1 MVKNKNTEC
10 KIKGN
15 GSFVRGW
22 TTPQRN
28 GGRGSFNRSCIN
40 QRNHGNGS
48 ARRSFNIRNEVKIM
62 IGNQVKDEL
71 VIITMP
77 GQVLFKGIKST
88 IKIKKSLGEKIYSRI
103 KQDDNYAIVLLLK
116 EGGNFETYQ
125 EKDLYTIGSLVKIE
139 KIVDS
144 KITYDINVEVLDRV
158 EVKNISQEQDYYI
171 GKYEMAPDIEDLDKN
186 TQNQMLEYVKAL
198 TTEISG
204 KFIGSESYI
213 QYIQSMK
220 DLELLISYLMQFINI
235 SSFEKQELL
244 EIRSRRKKSLKFL
257 DILINQKEN
266 IEFQME
272 MNAKLTGEVNKQY
285 REKMLREQLKAI
297 QEELNEG
304 KQSESK
310 KKDYLQLIN
319 ESKMP
324 EDVKEMA
331 REEVEKLQNQSPNS
345 METNVIRN
353 YLDLLTALPWGK
365 SSVKEVDI
373 KEAKNILEK
382 DHYGLDKVKERIIQ
396 HLTVMK
402 LKNNQ
407 QGSILLLVGPPGTGK
422 TSLGKS
428 IAKVLQR
435 EYVRISLG
443 GIRDEAEIRGH
454 RRTYVGALPGRI
466 IQGIKKAGTN
476 NPVFILDEVD
486 KLLASNMG
494 DPSSALLE
502 VLDPEQNNSF
512 SDHYLEMP
520 YDLSDV
526 FFIGTA
532 NSLREIPGPLKDRM
546 EIIQI
551 SSYTT
556 TEKFHI
562 AKDHLIDEVLEDH
575 GLTHEQ
581 LKIEDD
587 SLKAIIDKYT
597 QEAGVR
603 GIKKQLSAIARH
615 ATEKIVVDEVELP
628 YMVKE
633 EMLFD
638 ILGPEI
644 STYDKVKKSNPP
656 GVVTGLAWTPVG
668 GDILFI
674 ESAFMPGK
682 GELMLT
688 GQLGDVM
695 KESAKISQSLIRS
708 RLVLRL
714 KDIHFN
720 KHDLHIHIPQGSIP
734 KDGPSAGVTLFTSIA
749 SLFTGIPVDPKT
761 AMTGEISL
769 RGVVLPVGGIK
780 EKVIAAHR
788 SGIKKILLPLEN
800 KKDLYD
806 VPDEV
811 KKDIQFIFIE
821 TIEELIHETL
831 GIKLP
836 EANKFHLRMMDTV
849 DSDTESVKT

>member
-1 MVKNKNTEC
+1 M
-10 KIKGN
+10 
-15 GSFVRGW
+15 RD
-22 TTPQRN
+22 
-28 GGRGSFNRSCIN
+28 N
-40 QRNHGNGS
+40 Q
-48 ARRSFNIRNEVKIM
+48 I
-62 IGNQVKDEL
+62 KDEL

-77 GQVLFKGIKST
+77 GYVLFKGIKST

-103 KQDDNYAIVLLLK
+103 KQDNNYAIALLLK
-116 EGGNFETYQ
+116 DGCDLEAYR

-144 KITYDINVEVLDRV
+144 KVAYDINIEVLDRV
-158 EVKNISQEQDYYI
+158 DVKNIRKEQGYYI
-171 GKYEMAPDIEDLDKN
+171 GKYEMAPDIDDLDKN
-186 TQNQMLEYVKAL
+186 TQNQMLGYVKAL

-204 KFIGSESYI
+204 KFIGSENYI
-213 QYIQSMK
+213 QYIKSVK
-220 DLELLISYLMQFINI
+220 DLDQLISYLMQFINI

-257 DILINQKEN
+257 DILMQQKEN

-272 MNAKLTGEVNKQY
+272 VNAKLSGEVNKQY

-297 QEELNEG
+297 QEELNKG
-304 KQSESK
+304 KQSKSK
-310 KKDYLQLIN
+310 KKDYLQIIN

-324 EDVKEMA
+324 EDVKEIA
-331 REEVEKLQNQSPNS
+331 LEEYGKLQNQSPNS
-345 METNVIRN
+345 VETNVIRN
-353 YLDLLTALPWGK
+353 YLDLLTSLPWGK

-443 GIRDEAEIRGH
+443 GVRDEAEIRGH

-486 KLLASNMG
+486 KLLASNLG
-494 DPSSALLE
+494 DPASALLE

-512 SDHYLEMP
+512 SDHYLEVP

-532 NSLREIPGPLKDRM
+532 NSLREIPGPLRDRM

-551 SSYTT
+551 NSYTT

-562 AKDHLIDEVLEDH
+562 AKNHLIDEVLEYH
-575 GLTHEQ
+575 GLTHKQ

-587 SLKAIIDKYT
+587 ALKAIIDKYT
-597 QEAGVR
+597 REAGVR
-603 GIKKQLSAIARH
+603 GVKKQLSAIARH
-615 ATEKIVVDEVELP
+615 ATEKIVVDDVKIP
-628 YMVKE
+628 YIVKE

-638 ILGPEI
+638 ILGPEVA
-644 STYDKVKKSNPP
+644 TYDKVKKSNPP

-674 ESAFMPGK
+674 ESVFMPGK
-682 GELMLT
+682 GKLMLT

-714 KDIHFN
+714 RNIDFD

-811 KKDIQFIFIE
+811 KKDIRFIFIE

-836 EANKFHLRMMDTV
+836 NANKFHLRIIDTI
-849 DSDTESVKT
+849 DIDTESVKV

>member
-1 MVKNKNTEC
+1 MKD
-10 KIKGN
+10 
-15 GSFVRGW
+15 
-22 TTPQRN
+22 
-28 GGRGSFNRSCIN
+28 
-40 QRNHGNGS
+40 
-48 ARRSFNIRNEVKIM
+48 
-62 IGNQVKDEL
+62 NQVKDEL

-77 GQVLFKGIKST
+77 GQVLFKGIKSI
-88 IKIKKSLGEKIYSRI
+88 IKIKKSLGEKMYARI
-103 KQDDNYAIVLLLK
+103 KQDDNYAIALLLK
-116 EGGNFETYQ
+116 DGSDFETYR
-125 EKDLYTIGSLVKIE
+125 EKDLYTVGSLVKIE

-158 EVKNISQEQDYYI
+158 EVKNIGQEQGYYI
-171 GKYEMAPDIEDLDKN
+171 GKYEMVPDIEDLDQN

-198 TTEISG
+198 TAEISG
-204 KFIGSESYI
+204 KFIGSENYI

-220 DLELLISYLMQFINI
+220 DLEQLIGYLMQFINI
-235 SSFEKQELL
+235 PGYEKQELL

-257 DILINQKEN
+257 DILLQQKEN

-297 QEELNEG
+297 QEELNED

-324 EDVKEMA
+324 EDVKEIA
-331 REEVEKLQNQSPNS
+331 REEYEKLQNQSPNS

-353 YLDLLTALPWGK
+353 YLDLLTSLPWGK

-512 SDHYLEMP
+512 SDHYLEVP

-532 NSLREIPGPLKDRM
+532 NSLREIPGPLRDRM

-551 SSYTT
+551 NSYTT

-562 AKDHLIDEVLEDH
+562 AKDHLIEEVLEVH
-575 GLTHEQ
+575 GLTPEQ

-587 SLKAIIDKYT
+587 ALKAIIDKYT

-615 ATEKIVVDEVELP
+615 ATEKIVIDEVKLP
-628 YMVKE
+628 YIVKE

-714 KDIHFN
+714 KGIDFD

-836 EANKFHLRMMDTV
+836 NANKFHMDTM
-849 DSDTESVKT
+849 DSDTVSVKA

>member
-1 MVKNKNTEC
+1 MKD
-10 KIKGN
+10 
-15 GSFVRGW
+15 
-22 TTPQRN
+22 
-28 GGRGSFNRSCIN
+28 
-40 QRNHGNGS
+40 NH
-48 ARRSFNIRNEVKIM
+48 I
-62 IGNQVKDEL
+62 KDEL

-77 GQVLFKGIKST
+77 GYVLFKGIKST

-116 EGGNFETYQ
+116 EGCDFEAYR

-144 KITYDINVEVLDRV
+144 KVTYDINVEVLDRV
-158 EVKNISQEQDYYI
+158 DVKNIGQEQGYYV

-198 TTEISG
+198 ATEISG

-213 QYIQSMK
+213 QYIKSVK
-220 DLELLISYLMQFINI
+220 DLEQLISYLMQFINI

-244 EIRSRRKKSLKFL
+244 EIRSRKKKSLKFL
-257 DILINQKEN
+257 DILMQQKEN
-266 IEFQME
+266 IQFQME
-272 MNAKLTGEVNKQY
+272 MNAKLSGEVNKQY

-297 QEELNEG
+297 QEELNDG

-310 KKDYLQLIN
+310 KKDYLQIIN

-324 EDVKEMA
+324 EDVKDIA
-331 REEVEKLQNQSPNS
+331 LEEYGKLQNQSPNS

-353 YLDLLTALPWGK
+353 YLDLLTSLPWGK

-486 KLLASNMG
+486 KLLASNLG
-494 DPSSALLE
+494 DPASALLE

-512 SDHYLEMP
+512 SDHYLEVP

-532 NSLREIPGPLKDRM
+532 NSLREIPGPLRDRM

-551 SSYTT
+551 NSYTT

-562 AKDHLIDEVLEDH
+562 AKNHLIDEVLEYH
-575 GLTHEQ
+575 GLTHKQ

-587 SLKAIIDKYT
+587 ALKAIIDKYT
-597 QEAGVR
+597 REAGVR
-603 GIKKQLSAIARH
+603 GVKKQLSAIARH
-615 ATEKIVVDEVELP
+615 ATEKIVVDEVKIP
-628 YMVKE
+628 YIVKE

-674 ESAFMPGK
+674 ESVFMPGK

-714 KDIHFN
+714 KDIDFD

-769 RGVVLPVGGIK
+769 RGAVLPVGGIK

-800 KKDLYD
+800 KKDLCD
-806 VPDEV
+806 IPDEV

-821 TIEELIHETL
+821 TIEELILETL

-836 EANKFHLRMMDTV
+836 NPNKFHLRIMDTM
-849 DSDTESVKT
+849 DIDTESVKV

>member
-1 MVKNKNTEC
+1 MKD
-10 KIKGN
+10 
-15 GSFVRGW
+15 
-22 TTPQRN
+22 
-28 GGRGSFNRSCIN
+28 
-40 QRNHGNGS
+40 
-48 ARRSFNIRNEVKIM
+48 
-62 IGNQVKDEL
+62 NQVKDEL
-71 VIITMP
+71 VVIAMP
-77 GQVLFKGIKST
+77 GHVLFKGIKST

-103 KQDDNYAIVLLLK
+103 KQDDNYAIALLLK
-116 EGGNFETYQ
+116 EGCDFEAYQ

-144 KITYDINVEVLDRV
+144 KITYDINVEALDRV
-158 EVKNISQEQDYYI
+158 EAKNIRQEQDYFVA
-171 GKYEMAPDIEDLDKN
+171 KYEMTPDIEDLDKN
-186 TQNQMLEYVKAL
+186 TQKQMFEYVKKL

-213 QYIQSMK
+213 QFIQSMK
-220 DLELLISYLMQFINI
+220 DLEQLIGYLMQFINI
-235 SSFEKQELL
+235 PACEKQDLL

-257 DILINQKEN
+257 DILIEQKEN
-266 IEFQME
+266 VEFQME

-324 EDVKEMA
+324 EDVKEIA
-331 REEVEKLQNQSPNS
+331 REEYEKLQNQSQNS

-353 YLDLLTALPWGK
+353 YLDLLTSLPWGE

-494 DPSSALLE
+494 DPASALLE

-512 SDHYLEMP
+512 SDHYLEVP
-520 YDLSDV
+520 YDLSNV

-532 NSLREIPGPLKDRM
+532 NSLREIPEPLKDRM

-551 SSYTT
+551 NSYTT

-562 AKDHLIDEVLEDH
+562 AKDHLIDEVLEGH
-575 GLTHEQ
+575 GLIHEQ
-581 LKIEDD
+581 LKIEDNA
-587 SLKAIIDKYT
+587 LKAIIDKYT
-597 QEAGVR
+597 REAGVR

-615 ATEKIVVDEVELP
+615 ATEKIVVDEVKLP
-628 YMVKE
+628 YIVKE

-644 STYDKVKKSNPP
+644 STYDKVKKLNPP

-682 GELMLT
+682 GELTLT

-708 RLVLRL
+708 RLVLKL
-714 KDIHFN
+714 KDIGFD

-769 RGVVLPVGGIK
+769 RGAVLPVGGIK

-811 KKDIQFIFIE
+811 KKDIRFIFIE
-821 TIEELIHETL
+821 TIEELIHQTL

-836 EANKFHLRMMDTV
+836 EANKLHLRMMDTIDI
-849 DSDTESVKT
+849 DSESERIHEKSRKGTFSLT

>member
-1 MVKNKNTEC
+1 MKD
-10 KIKGN
+10 
-15 GSFVRGW
+15 
-22 TTPQRN
+22 
-28 GGRGSFNRSCIN
+28 
-40 QRNHGNGS
+40 
-48 ARRSFNIRNEVKIM
+48 
-62 IGNQVKDEL
+62 NQVKDEL
-71 VIITMP
+71 VVIAMP
-77 GQVLFKGIKST
+77 GHVLFKGIKST

-103 KQDDNYAIVLLLK
+103 KQDDNYAIALLLK
-116 EGGNFETYQ
+116 EGCDFEAYQ

-144 KITYDINVEVLDRV
+144 KITYDINVEALDRV
-158 EVKNISQEQDYYI
+158 EAKNIRQEQDYFVA
-171 GKYEMAPDIEDLDKN
+171 KYEMTPDIEDLDKN
-186 TQNQMLEYVKAL
+186 TQKQMFEYVKKL

-213 QYIQSMK
+213 QFIQSMK
-220 DLELLISYLMQFINI
+220 DLEQLIGYLMQFINI
-235 SSFEKQELL
+235 PACEKQDLL

-257 DILINQKEN
+257 DILIEQKEN
-266 IEFQME
+266 VEFQME

-324 EDVKEMA
+324 EDVKEIS
-331 REEVEKLQNQSPNS
+331 REEYEKLQNQSQNS

-353 YLDLLTALPWGK
+353 YLDLLTSLPWGE

-494 DPSSALLE
+494 DPASALLE

-512 SDHYLEMP
+512 SDHYLEVP
-520 YDLSDV
+520 YDLSNV

-532 NSLREIPGPLKDRM
+532 NSLREIPEPLKDRM

-551 SSYTT
+551 NSYTT

-562 AKDHLIDEVLEDH
+562 AKDHLIDEVLEGH
-575 GLTHEQ
+575 GLIHEQ
-581 LKIEDD
+581 LKIEDNA
-587 SLKAIIDKYT
+587 LKAIIDKYT
-597 QEAGVR
+597 REAGVR

-615 ATEKIVVDEVELP
+615 ATEKIVVDEVKLP
-628 YMVKE
+628 YIVKE

-644 STYDKVKKSNPP
+644 STYDKVKKLNPP

-682 GELMLT
+682 GELTLT

-708 RLVLRL
+708 RLVLKL
-714 KDIHFN
+714 KDIGFD

-769 RGVVLPVGGIK
+769 RGAVLPVGGIK

-811 KKDIQFIFIE
+811 KKDIRFIFIE
-821 TIEELIHETL
+821 TIEELIHQTL

-836 EANKFHLRMMDTV
+836 EANKLHLRMMDTIDI
-849 DSDTESVKT
+849 DSESERIHEKSRKGTFSLT

>member
-1 MVKNKNTEC
+1 MKD
-10 KIKGN
+10 
-15 GSFVRGW
+15 
-22 TTPQRN
+22 
-28 GGRGSFNRSCIN
+28 
-40 QRNHGNGS
+40 NH
-48 ARRSFNIRNEVKIM
+48 
-62 IGNQVKDEL
+62 VKDEL

-103 KQDDNYAIVLLLK
+103 RQDDNYAIVLLLK
-116 EGGNFETYQ
+116 EGCNFETYQ

-144 KITYDINVEVLDRV
+144 KITYNINVEVLDRV

-171 GKYEMAPDIEDLDKN
+171 GKYEMASDIEDLDKN

-257 DILINQKEN
+257 DILIKQKEN

-319 ESKMP
+319 KSKMP

-331 REEVEKLQNQSPNS
+331 REEYEKLQNQSPNS

-494 DPSSALLE
+494 DPASALLE

-512 SDHYLEMP
+512 SDHYLEVP

-532 NSLREIPGPLKDRM
+532 NSLREIPGPLRDRM

-551 SSYTT
+551 NSYTT

-562 AKDHLIDEVLEDH
+562 AKDHLIDEVLEGH

-581 LKIEDD
+581 LKIEDNA
-587 SLKAIIDKYT
+587 LKAIIDKYT
-597 QEAGVR
+597 REAGVR
-603 GIKKQLSAIARH
+603 GIKKQLSAIARY

-714 KDIHFN
+714 KGIHFN

-769 RGVVLPVGGIK
+769 RGAVLPVGGIK

-800 KKDLYD
+800 KKDLFD

-836 EANKFHLRMMDTV
+836 EANKFHLRMIDTV
-849 DSDTESVKT
+849 GRIQKV

>member
-1 MVKNKNTEC
+1 MNTNN
-10 KIKGN
+10 IKDKL
-15 GSFVRGW
+15 
-22 TTPQRN
+22 
-28 GGRGSFNRSCIN
+28 
-40 QRNHGNGS
+40 
-48 ARRSFNIRNEVKIM
+48 A
-62 IGNQVKDEL
+62 
-71 VIITMP
+71 IIAMP
-77 GQVLFKGIKST
+77 GHVLFKGIKST
-88 IKIKKSLGEKIYSRI
+88 IRISRSLSDTIYPRI
-103 KQDDNYAIVLLLK
+103 KQDDDYAIVLLLK
-116 EGGNFETYQ
+116 DGCNLENYQ
-125 EKDLYTIGSLVKIE
+125 ESDLYNIGSLVKIE

-144 KITYDINVEVLDRV
+144 KTTSDMNLEALERV
-158 EVKNISQEQDYYI
+158 EVKNISKEQDYYV
-171 GKYEMAPDIEDLDKN
+171 GKYDISPDIEDLDKN
-186 TQNQMLEYVKAL
+186 SQNQMLEYIKNLSA
-198 TTEISG
+198 EISKG
-204 KFIGSESYI
+204 FVGSESYI
-213 QYIQSMK
+213 KYINSIN
-220 DLELLISYLMQFINI
+220 DLEKMISYLMQFINI
-235 SSFEKQELL
+235 SPSEKQELF
-244 EIRSRRKKSLKFL
+244 EIRSRRKKCLMFL
-257 DILINQKEN
+257 DFLIKQKEN
-266 IEFQME
+266 IKFQME
-272 MNAKLTGEVNKQY
+272 INAKLTGEVNKQY

-304 KQSESK
+304 KQSGTK
-310 KKDYLQLIN
+310 KKDYLTLIN

-324 EDVKEMA
+324 EDVKEIA
-331 REEVEKLQNQSPNS
+331 LEENEKLENQGPNNV
-345 METNVIRN
+345 EANVIRN
-353 YLDLLTALPWGK
+353 YLDLLIALPWGK
-365 SSVKEVDI
+365 SCIKEVDI

-443 GIRDEAEIRGH
+443 GVRDEAEIRGH

-466 IQGIKKAGTN
+466 IQGIKKARTN

-494 DPSSALLE
+494 DPASALLE

-512 SDHYLEMP
+512 SDHYLEVP

-532 NSLREIPGPLKDRM
+532 NSLRDIPEPLRDRM

-551 SSYTT
+551 HSYTT

-562 AKDHLIDEVLEDH
+562 AKRHLMDEVLENH
-575 GLTHEQ
+575 GLTPEQ

-587 SLKAIIDKYT
+587 TIKAIIDKYT
-597 QEAGVR
+597 REAGVR
-603 GIKKQLSAIARH
+603 GLKKQLSAIARH
-615 ATEKIVVDEVELP
+615 ATEKIIVDEAKIP
-628 YMVKE
+628 YIVKE

-644 STYDKVKKSNPP
+644 SRYDKVKKSNPP

-682 GELMLT
+682 GELTLT

-708 RLVLRL
+708 RLFLSL
-714 KDIHFN
+714 EDNHFD

-749 SLFTGIPVDPKT
+749 SLFTGIPVDAKI

-769 RGVVLPVGGIK
+769 RGTILPVGGIK

-800 KKDLYD
+800 KKDLCD
-806 VPDEV
+806 VPEEI

-821 TIEELIHETL
+821 TIEELMQETL

-836 EANKFHLRMMDTV
+836 RVNEFHFYIPDKNV
-849 DSDTESVKT
+849 IKKDKEFVKV

>member
-1 MVKNKNTEC
+1 MND
-10 KIKGN
+10 
-15 GSFVRGW
+15 
-22 TTPQRN
+22 
-28 GGRGSFNRSCIN
+28 
-40 QRNHGNGS
+40 NH
-48 ARRSFNIRNEVKIM
+48 
-62 IGNQVKDEL
+62 VKDEL
-71 VIITMP
+71 AIIAMP
-77 GQVLFKGIKST
+77 GHVLFKGTKNIL
-88 IKIKKSLGEKIYSRI
+88 KINKWLGEKIYPRI
-103 KQDDNYAIVLLLK
+103 KQDNNYVMVLLLK
-116 EGGNFETYQ
+116 EGCTFENYR

-139 KIVDS
+139 KIDDS
-144 KITYDINVEVLDRV
+144 KITCDINVEVLDRV
-158 EVKNISQEQDYYI
+158 EVKNISKEQDYYV
-171 GKYEMAPDIEDLDKN
+171 GKYEIMPDIEDLDKN
-186 TQNQMLEYVKAL
+186 SQNQMLEYIKKL
-198 TTEISG
+198 TAEISG

-213 QYIQSMK
+213 EYINSIN
-220 DLELLISYLMQFINI
+220 DLEKMISYLMQFINI
-235 SSFEKQELL
+235 SGFEKQELF
-244 EIRSRRKKSLKFL
+244 EIRSRRKKSLSFL
-257 DILINQKEN
+257 DILIKQKEN

-285 REKMLREQLKAI
+285 RERMLREQLKAI

-304 KQSESK
+304 KHSGNK

-324 EDVKEMA
+324 EDVKEIA
-331 REEVEKLQNQSPNS
+331 REENEKLENQSPNS

-353 YLDLLTALPWGK
+353 YLDLLTSLPWGK
-365 SSVKEVDI
+365 NSVKEVDI
-373 KEAKNILEK
+373 KEARDILEK
-382 DHYGLDKVKERIIQ
+382 DHYGLEKVKERIIQ

-428 IAKVLQR
+428 IAKALQR

-443 GIRDEAEIRGH
+443 GVRDEAEIRGH

-494 DPSSALLE
+494 DPASALLE

-512 SDHYLEMP
+512 SDHYLEVP
-520 YDLSDV
+520 YDLADV

-532 NSLREIPGPLKDRM
+532 NSLREIPGPLRDRM

-551 SSYTT
+551 NSYTT

-562 AKDHLIDEVLEDH
+562 AKEHLIDEVLENH

-581 LKIEDD
+581 LKIEDNAI
-587 SLKAIIDKYT
+587 KAIIDKHT
-597 QEAGVR
+597 REAGVR
-603 GIKKQLSAIARH
+603 GVKKQLSAIARH
-615 ATEKIVVDEVELP
+615 ATEKIVVDEVALP
-628 YMVKE
+628 YVVKE

-638 ILGPEI
+638 ILGSEI

-688 GQLGDVM
+688 GQLGEVM

-708 RLVLRL
+708 RLVLEL
-714 KDIHFN
+714 KDIHFD

-788 SGIKKILLPLEN
+788 SGIKKILLPSEN
-800 KKDLYD
+800 KKDICD
-806 VPDEV
+806 VPDEI

-821 TIEELIHETL
+821 TIEELIQETL

-836 EANKFHLRMMDTV
+836 NTSKFNFRITDVVDIDTKI
-849 DSDTESVKT
+849 VKV

>member
-1 MVKNKNTEC
+1 MNTNN
-10 KIKGN
+10 IKDKL
-15 GSFVRGW
+15 
-22 TTPQRN
+22 
-28 GGRGSFNRSCIN
+28 
-40 QRNHGNGS
+40 
-48 ARRSFNIRNEVKIM
+48 A
-62 IGNQVKDEL
+62 
-71 VIITMP
+71 IIAIP
-77 GQVLFKGIKST
+77 GHVLFKGIKST
-88 IKIKKSLGEKIYSRI
+88 IRISRSLSDTIYPRI
-103 KQDDNYAIVLLLK
+103 KQDDDYAIVLLLK
-116 EGGNFETYQ
+116 DGCHLENYQ
-125 EKDLYTIGSLVKIE
+125 EDDLYTIGSLVKIE
-139 KIVDS
+139 KVIDS
-144 KITYDINVEVLDRV
+144 KITCDMNLEILDRV
-158 EVKNISQEQDYYI
+158 EVKNISKEQDYYI
-171 GKYEMAPDIEDLDKN
+171 GEYDINPDTEDLDKN
-186 TQNQMLEYVKAL
+186 SQNQMLEYIKTLSA
-198 TTEISG
+198 EISKG
-204 KFIGSESYI
+204 FIGSESYVE
-213 QYIQSMK
+213 YINK
-220 DLELLISYLMQFINI
+220 INDLEKIISYLMQFINI
-235 SSFEKQELL
+235 SASEKQELF
-244 EIRSRRKKSLKFL
+244 EIKSRRKRCLLFL
-257 DILINQKEN
+257 DILIKQKEN
-266 IEFQME
+266 IKFQME
-272 MNAKLTGEVNKQY
+272 INAKMTGEVNKQY
-285 REKMLREQLKAI
+285 REKMLREQLRAI

-304 KQSESK
+304 KQSENK
-310 KKDYLQLIN
+310 KKDYLTLIN
-319 ESKMP
+319 ESNMP
-324 EDVKEMA
+324 EDVKEIA
-331 REEVEKLQNQSPNS
+331 LEENEKLENQGPNN
-345 METNVIRN
+345 MEANVIRN
-353 YLDLLTALPWGK
+353 YLDLLIALPWGK
-365 SSVKEVDI
+365 SSIKEVDI

-382 DHYGLDKVKERIIQ
+382 DHYGLEKVKERIIQ

-443 GIRDEAEIRGH
+443 GVRDEAEIRGH

-466 IQGIKKAGTN
+466 IQGIKKARTN

-494 DPSSALLE
+494 DPASALLE

-512 SDHYLEMP
+512 SDHYLEVP
-520 YDLSDV
+520 YDLSEV

-532 NSLREIPGPLKDRM
+532 NSLKDIPEPLRDRM

-551 SSYTT
+551 HSYTI

-562 AKDHLIDEVLEDH
+562 AKRHLIDEVLENH
-575 GLTHEQ
+575 GLAPEQ
-581 LKIEDD
+581 LEIED
-587 SLKAIIDKYT
+587 SAIKAIIDKYT
-597 QEAGVR
+597 REAGVR
-603 GIKKQLSAIARH
+603 GVKKQLSAIARH
-615 ATEKIVVDEVELP
+615 ATEKIIVDKVKIP
-628 YMVKE
+628 YIVKE

-638 ILGPEI
+638 ILGPEM
-644 STYDKVKKSNPP
+644 SSYDKVKQSNPP

-708 RLVLRL
+708 RLCLTL
-714 KDIHFN
+714 ENNHFD

-749 SLFTGIPVDPKT
+749 SLITGIPVDAKI

-769 RGVVLPVGGIK
+769 RGTILPVGGIK

-800 KKDLYD
+800 KKNICD
-806 VPDEV
+806 VPEEI
-811 KKDIQFIFIE
+811 KKDMQFIFIE
-821 TIEELIHETL
+821 TIEELMQETL

-836 EANKFHLRMMDTV
+836 RVSEFHFYIPDKNM
-849 DSDTESVKT
+849 VKADKEFVKV

>member
-1 MVKNKNTEC
+1 MKDNK
-10 KIKGN
+10 
-15 GSFVRGW
+15 
-22 TTPQRN
+22 
-28 GGRGSFNRSCIN
+28 
-40 QRNHGNGS
+40 
-48 ARRSFNIRNEVKIM
+48 
-62 IGNQVKDEL
+62 VKDEL
-71 VIITMP
+71 VVIAMP
-77 GQVLFKGIKST
+77 GHVLFKGIKST

-103 KQDDNYAIVLLLK
+103 KQDDNYAIALLLK
-116 EGGNFETYQ
+116 EGCDFDAYQ

-144 KITYDINVEVLDRV
+144 KITYDINVEALDRV
-158 EVKNISQEQDYYI
+158 EAKNIRQEQDYFVA
-171 GKYEMAPDIEDLDKN
+171 KYEMTPDIEDLDKN
-186 TQNQMLEYVKAL
+186 TQKQMFEYVKKL

-213 QYIQSMK
+213 QFIQSMK
-220 DLELLISYLMQFINI
+220 DLEQLIGYLMQFINI
-235 SSFEKQELL
+235 PASEKQELL

-257 DILINQKEN
+257 DMLIEQKEN
-266 IEFQME
+266 VEFQME

-324 EDVKEMA
+324 EDVKEIS
-331 REEVEKLQNQSPNS
+331 REEYEKLQNQSQNS

-353 YLDLLTALPWGK
+353 YLDLLTSLPWGE

-382 DHYGLDKVKERIIQ
+382 DHFGLDKVKERIIQ

-494 DPSSALLE
+494 DPASALLE

-512 SDHYLEMP
+512 SDHYLEVP
-520 YDLSDV
+520 YDLSNV

-532 NSLREIPGPLKDRM
+532 NSLREIPEPLKDRM

-551 SSYTT
+551 NSYTT

-562 AKDHLIDEVLEDH
+562 AKDHLIDEVLEGH
-575 GLTHEQ
+575 GLIHEQ
-581 LKIEDD
+581 LKIEDNA
-587 SLKAIIDKYT
+587 LKAIIDKYT
-597 QEAGVR
+597 REAGVR

-615 ATEKIVVDEVELP
+615 ATEKIVVDEVKLP
-628 YMVKE
+628 YIVKE

-644 STYDKVKKSNPP
+644 STYDKVKKLNPP

-682 GELMLT
+682 GELTLT

-708 RLVLRL
+708 RLVLKL
-714 KDIHFN
+714 KDIGFD

-769 RGVVLPVGGIK
+769 RGAVLPVGGIK

-821 TIEELIHETL
+821 TIEELIHQTL

-836 EANKFHLRMMDTV
+836 EANKLHLRMMDTIDI
-849 DSDTESVKT
+849 DSESERIHEKSRKGTFSLT

>member
-1 MVKNKNTEC
+1 MNTNN
-10 KIKGN
+10 IKDKL
-15 GSFVRGW
+15 
-22 TTPQRN
+22 
-28 GGRGSFNRSCIN
+28 
-40 QRNHGNGS
+40 
-48 ARRSFNIRNEVKIM
+48 A
-62 IGNQVKDEL
+62 
-71 VIITMP
+71 IIAIP
-77 GQVLFKGIKST
+77 GHVLFKGIKST
-88 IKIKKSLGEKIYSRI
+88 IRISRSLSDTIYPRI
-103 KQDDNYAIVLLLK
+103 KQDDDYAIVLLLK
-116 EGGNFETYQ
+116 DGCHLENYQ
-125 EKDLYTIGSLVKIE
+125 EDDLYTIGSLVKIE
-139 KIVDS
+139 KVIDS
-144 KITYDINVEVLDRV
+144 KITCDMNLEILDRV
-158 EVKNISQEQDYYI
+158 EVKNISKEQDYYI
-171 GKYEMAPDIEDLDKN
+171 GEYDINPDTEDLDKN
-186 TQNQMLEYVKAL
+186 SQNQMLEYIKTLSA
-198 TTEISG
+198 EISKG
-204 KFIGSESYI
+204 FIGSESYVE
-213 QYIQSMK
+213 YINK
-220 DLELLISYLMQFINI
+220 INDLEKIISYLMQFINI
-235 SSFEKQELL
+235 SASEKQELF
-244 EIRSRRKKSLKFL
+244 EIKSRRKRCLLFL
-257 DILINQKEN
+257 DILIKQKEN
-266 IEFQME
+266 IKFQME
-272 MNAKLTGEVNKQY
+272 INAKMTGEVNKQY
-285 REKMLREQLKAI
+285 REKMLREQLRAI

-304 KQSESK
+304 KQSENK
-310 KKDYLQLIN
+310 KKDYLTLIN
-319 ESKMP
+319 ESNMP
-324 EDVKEMA
+324 EDVKEIA
-331 REEVEKLQNQSPNS
+331 LEENEKLENQGPNN
-345 METNVIRN
+345 MEANVIRN
-353 YLDLLTALPWGK
+353 YLDLLIALPWGK
-365 SSVKEVDI
+365 SSIKEVDI

-382 DHYGLDKVKERIIQ
+382 DHYGLEKVKERIIQ

-443 GIRDEAEIRGH
+443 GVRDEAEIRGH

-466 IQGIKKAGTN
+466 IQGIKKARTN

-494 DPSSALLE
+494 DPASALLE

-512 SDHYLEMP
+512 SDHYLEVP
-520 YDLSDV
+520 YDLSEV

-532 NSLREIPGPLKDRM
+532 NSLKDIPEPLRDRM

-551 SSYTT
+551 HSYTI

-562 AKDHLIDEVLEDH
+562 AKRHLIDEVLENH
-575 GLTHEQ
+575 GLAPEQ
-581 LKIEDD
+581 LEIED
-587 SLKAIIDKYT
+587 SAIKAIIDKYT
-597 QEAGVR
+597 REAGVR
-603 GIKKQLSAIARH
+603 GVKKQLSAIARH
-615 ATEKIVVDEVELP
+615 ATEKIIVDKVKIP
-628 YMVKE
+628 YIVKE

-638 ILGPEI
+638 ILGPEM
-644 STYDKVKKSNPP
+644 SSYDKVKKSNPP

-708 RLVLRL
+708 RLCLTL
-714 KDIHFN
+714 ENNHFD

-749 SLFTGIPVDPKT
+749 SLITGIPVDAKI

-769 RGVVLPVGGIK
+769 RGTILPVGGIK

-800 KKDLYD
+800 KKNICD
-806 VPDEV
+806 VPEEI
-811 KKDIQFIFIE
+811 KKDMQFIFIE
-821 TIEELIHETL
+821 TIEELMQETL

-836 EANKFHLRMMDTV
+836 RVSEFHFYIPDKNM
-849 DSDTESVKT
+849 VKADKEFVKV

>member
-1 MVKNKNTEC
+1 MKD
-10 KIKGN
+10 
-15 GSFVRGW
+15 
-22 TTPQRN
+22 
-28 GGRGSFNRSCIN
+28 
-40 QRNHGNGS
+40 
-48 ARRSFNIRNEVKIM
+48 
-62 IGNQVKDEL
+62 NQVKDEL
-71 VIITMP
+71 VIVAMP
-77 GQVLFKGIKST
+77 GHVLFKGIKST

-103 KQDDNYAIVLLLK
+103 KQDDNYAIALLLK
-116 EGGNFETYQ
+116 EGCNFEAYQ

-158 EVKNISQEQDYYI
+158 EVMNILQEQGYYV

-213 QYIQSMK
+213 QYIQNMK

-257 DILINQKEN
+257 DILIQQKEN

-324 EDVKEMA
+324 EDVKGMA
-331 REEVEKLQNQSPNS
+331 REEYEKLQNQSPNS

-373 KEAKNILEK
+373 KEAKSILEK

-443 GIRDEAEIRGH
+443 GVRDEA
-454 RRTYVGALPGRI
+454 
-466 IQGIKKAGTN
+466 
-476 NPVFILDEVD
+476 
-486 KLLASNMG
+486 
-494 DPSSALLE
+494 
-502 VLDPEQNNSF
+502 
-512 SDHYLEMP
+512 
-520 YDLSDV
+520 
-526 FFIGTA
+526 
-532 NSLREIPGPLKDRM
+532 
-546 EIIQI
+546 
-551 SSYTT
+551 
-556 TEKFHI
+556 
-562 AKDHLIDEVLEDH
+562 
-575 GLTHEQ
+575 
-581 LKIEDD
+581 
-587 SLKAIIDKYT
+587 
-597 QEAGVR
+597 
-603 GIKKQLSAIARH
+603 
-615 ATEKIVVDEVELP
+615 
-628 YMVKE
+628 
-633 EMLFD
+633 
-638 ILGPEI
+638 
-644 STYDKVKKSNPP
+644 
-656 GVVTGLAWTPVG
+656 
-668 GDILFI
+668 
-674 ESAFMPGK
+674 
-682 GELMLT
+682 
-688 GQLGDVM
+688 
-695 KESAKISQSLIRS
+695 
-708 RLVLRL
+708 
-714 KDIHFN
+714 
-720 KHDLHIHIPQGSIP
+720 
-734 KDGPSAGVTLFTSIA
+734 
-749 SLFTGIPVDPKT
+749 
-761 AMTGEISL
+761 
-769 RGVVLPVGGIK
+769 
-780 EKVIAAHR
+780 
-788 SGIKKILLPLEN
+788 
-800 KKDLYD
+800 
-806 VPDEV
+806 
-811 KKDIQFIFIE
+811 
-821 TIEELIHETL
+821 
-831 GIKLP
+831 
-836 EANKFHLRMMDTV
+836 
-849 DSDTESVKT
+849 

>member
-1 MVKNKNTEC
+1 MKDNK
-10 KIKGN
+10 
-15 GSFVRGW
+15 
-22 TTPQRN
+22 
-28 GGRGSFNRSCIN
+28 
-40 QRNHGNGS
+40 
-48 ARRSFNIRNEVKIM
+48 
-62 IGNQVKDEL
+62 VKDEL
-71 VIITMP
+71 VVIAMP
-77 GQVLFKGIKST
+77 GHVLFKGIKST

-103 KQDDNYAIVLLLK
+103 KQDDNYAIALLLK
-116 EGGNFETYQ
+116 EGCDFEAYQ

-144 KITYDINVEVLDRV
+144 KITYDINVEALDRV
-158 EVKNISQEQDYYI
+158 EAKNIRQEQDYFVA
-171 GKYEMAPDIEDLDKN
+171 KYEMTPDIEDLDKN
-186 TQNQMLEYVKAL
+186 TQKQMFEYVKKL

-213 QYIQSMK
+213 QFIQSMK
-220 DLELLISYLMQFINI
+220 DLEQLIGYLMQFINI
-235 SSFEKQELL
+235 PASEKQELL

-257 DILINQKEN
+257 DMLIEQKEN
-266 IEFQME
+266 VEFQME

-324 EDVKEMA
+324 EDVKEIS
-331 REEVEKLQNQSPNS
+331 REEYEKLQNQSQNS

-353 YLDLLTALPWGK
+353 YLDLLTSLPWGE

-382 DHYGLDKVKERIIQ
+382 DHFGLDKVKERIIQ

-494 DPSSALLE
+494 DPASALLE

-512 SDHYLEMP
+512 SDHYLEVP
-520 YDLSDV
+520 YDLSNV

-532 NSLREIPGPLKDRM
+532 NSLREIPEPLKDRM

-551 SSYTT
+551 NSYTT

-562 AKDHLIDEVLEDH
+562 AKDHLIDEVLEGH
-575 GLTHEQ
+575 GLIHEQ
-581 LKIEDD
+581 LKIEDNA
-587 SLKAIIDKYT
+587 LKAIIDKYT
-597 QEAGVR
+597 REAGVR

-615 ATEKIVVDEVELP
+615 ATEKIVVDEVKLP
-628 YMVKE
+628 YIVKE

-644 STYDKVKKSNPP
+644 STYDKVKKLNPP

-682 GELMLT
+682 GELTLT

-708 RLVLRL
+708 RLVLKL
-714 KDIHFN
+714 KDIGFD

-769 RGVVLPVGGIK
+769 RGAVLPVGGIK

-821 TIEELIHETL
+821 TIEELIHQTL

-836 EANKFHLRMMDTV
+836 EANKLHLRMMDTIDI
-849 DSDTESVKT
+849 DSESERIHEKSRKGTFSLT

>member
-1 MVKNKNTEC
+1 MKD
-10 KIKGN
+10 
-15 GSFVRGW
+15 S
-22 TTPQRN
+22 
-28 GGRGSFNRSCIN
+28 
-40 QRNHGNGS
+40 HL
-48 ARRSFNIRNEVKIM
+48 
-62 IGNQVKDEL
+62 KDEL
-71 VIITMP
+71 MIIAMP
-77 GQVLFKGIKST
+77 GHVLFKGIKTT
-88 IKIKKSLGEKIYSRI
+88 IKINKSLGEKIYSRI
-103 KQDDNYAIVLLLK
+103 KQDDNYAIALLLK
-116 EGGNFETYQ
+116 EGCNLETYR

-158 EVKNISQEQDYYI
+158 DVKNIGQEQDYYI

-198 TTEISG
+198 TAEISG

-220 DLELLISYLMQFINI
+220 DLEQLISYLMQFINT

-257 DILINQKEN
+257 DILIKQKEN

-272 MNAKLTGEVNKQY
+272 MNAKLTSEVNKQY

-319 ESKMP
+319 DSKMP
-324 EDVKEMA
+324 EDVKEIA
-331 REEVEKLQNQSPNS
+331 REEYEKLQNQSPNS
-345 METNVIRN
+345 MEINVIRN
-353 YLDLLTALPWGK
+353 YLDLLTSLPWGK

-486 KLLASNMG
+486 KLLASNLG
-494 DPSSALLE
+494 DPASALLE

-512 SDHYLEMP
+512 SDHYLEVP

-532 NSLREIPGPLKDRM
+532 NSLREIPGPLRDRM

-551 SSYTT
+551 NSYTT

-562 AKDHLIDEVLEDH
+562 AKDHLIDEVLEYH
-575 GLTHEQ
+575 GLTHKQ

-587 SLKAIIDKYT
+587 ALKAIIDKYT
-597 QEAGVR
+597 REAGVR
-603 GIKKQLSAIARH
+603 GVKKQLSAIARH
-615 ATEKIVVDEVELP
+615 ATEKIVVDEVKIP
-628 YMVKE
+628 YIVKE

-674 ESAFMPGK
+674 ESVFMPGK

-714 KDIHFN
+714 KDIDFD

-769 RGVVLPVGGIK
+769 RGAVLPVGGIK

-800 KKDLYD
+800 KKDLCD
-806 VPDEV
+806 IPDEV

-821 TIEELIHETL
+821 TIEELILETL

-836 EANKFHLRMMDTV
+836 NPNKFHLRIMDTM
-849 DSDTESVKT
+849 DIDTESVKV

>member
-1 MVKNKNTEC
+1 M
-10 KIKGN
+10 KGN
-15 GSFVRGW
+15 
-22 TTPQRN
+22 
-28 GGRGSFNRSCIN
+28 
-40 QRNHGNGS
+40 HL
-48 ARRSFNIRNEVKIM
+48 
-62 IGNQVKDEL
+62 KDEL
-71 VIITMP
+71 VIIAMP
-77 GQVLFKGIKST
+77 GHVLFKGIKST
-88 IKIKKSLGEKIYSRI
+88 IRIKKSLGEKIYSRI
-103 KQDDNYAIVLLLK
+103 KQDDDYAIVLLLK
-116 EGGNFETYQ
+116 EGCDLETYR

-139 KIVDS
+139 NIVDS
-144 KITYDINVEVLDRV
+144 KTNYDINVEVLDRV
-158 EVKNISQEQDYYI
+158 DVKNIREEQGYYI
-171 GKYEMAPDIEDLDKN
+171 GKYEMAPDVEDLDKN

-204 KFIGSESYI
+204 KFIGFESYT
-213 QYIQSMK
+213 QYIQSMR

-235 SSFEKQELL
+235 SSFQKQELL
-244 EIRSRRKKSLKFL
+244 EIRSRRKKSLIFL
-257 DILINQKEN
+257 DILIQQKEN

-331 REEVEKLQNQSPNS
+331 REEYEKLQNQSPNS

-365 SSVKEVDI
+365 NSVKEVDI

-443 GIRDEAEIRGH
+443 GVRDEAEIRGH

-494 DPSSALLE
+494 DPASALLE

-512 SDHYLEMP
+512 SDHYLEVP

-532 NSLREIPGPLKDRM
+532 NSLREIPEPLKDRM

-551 SSYTT
+551 NSYTT

-562 AKDHLIDEVLEDH
+562 AKNHLIDEVLEGH

-581 LKIEDD
+581 LKIEDNA
-587 SLKAIIDKYT
+587 LKAIIDKYT
-597 QEAGVR
+597 REAGVR

-628 YMVKE
+628 YIVKE

-656 GVVTGLAWTPVG
+656 GVVTGLAWTPVS

-714 KDIHFN
+714 KDIDFD

-769 RGVVLPVGGIK
+769 RGAVLPVGGIK
-780 EKVIAAHR
+780 EKTIAAHR

-800 KKDLYD
+800 KKDLCD

-836 EANKFHLRMMDTV
+836 KANKFHFRIMDTM
-849 DSDTESVKT
+849 DIDTESVKV

>member
-1 MVKNKNTEC
+1 
-10 KIKGN
+10 
-15 GSFVRGW
+15 
-22 TTPQRN
+22 
-28 GGRGSFNRSCIN
+28 
-40 QRNHGNGS
+40 
-48 ARRSFNIRNEVKIM
+48 
-62 IGNQVKDEL
+62 
-71 VIITMP
+71 
-77 GQVLFKGIKST
+77 
-88 IKIKKSLGEKIYSRI
+88 
-103 KQDDNYAIVLLLK
+103 
-116 EGGNFETYQ
+116 
-125 EKDLYTIGSLVKIE
+125 
-139 KIVDS
+139 
-144 KITYDINVEVLDRV
+144 
-158 EVKNISQEQDYYI
+158 
-171 GKYEMAPDIEDLDKN
+171 
-186 TQNQMLEYVKAL
+186 MLEYIKEL
-198 TTEISG
+198 TNEING

-213 QYIQSMK
+213 QYIQSLK
-220 DLELLISYLMQFINI
+220 DLEKIISYLIQFIPI
-235 SSFEKQELL
+235 SSVEKQEFL
-244 EIRSRRKKSLKFL
+244 EIKSKKKKSMKFL
-257 DILINQKEN
+257 DILIQHKEN
-266 IEFQME
+266 IKFQME
-272 MNAKLTGEVNKQY
+272 INAKLTGEVNKQY

-304 KQSESK
+304 NEAKSK

-324 EDVKEMA
+324 EDVKEIA
-331 REEVEKLQNQSPNS
+331 LEEYNKLQNQGPNS
-345 METNVIRN
+345 VETNVIRN
-353 YLDLLTALPWGK
+353 YLDLLTGLPWGK
-365 SSVKEVDI
+365 SDAKEVDI
-373 KEAKNILEK
+373 KQAKNILEK

-402 LKNNQ
+402 IKNNQ

-443 GIRDEAEIRGH
+443 GVRDESEIRGH

-486 KLLASNMG
+486 KLLASNLG
-494 DPSSALLE
+494 DPASALLE

-512 SDHYLEMP
+512 SDHYLEVP

-532 NSLREIPGPLKDRM
+532 NSLAEIPEPLRDRM

-551 SSYTT
+551 NSYTA
-556 TEKFHI
+556 TEKFQI
-562 AKDHLIDEVLEDH
+562 AKRHLIDEVLENH

-587 SLKAIIDKYT
+587 VLKSIIDKHT
-597 QEAGVR
+597 REAGVR

-615 ATEKIVVDEVELP
+615 ATEKIIVDEVKIP
-628 YMVKE
+628 YIIKD
-633 EMLFD
+633 EMLFN
-638 ILGPEI
+638 ILGPEV
-644 STYDKVKKSNPP
+644 STYDKVKDVNPP
-656 GVVTGLAWTPVG
+656 GVVTGLAWTPFG

-674 ESAFMPGK
+674 ESVFMPGK

-708 RLVLRL
+708 RFFLRSN
-714 KDIHFN
+714 DNHFD
-720 KHDLHIHIPQGSIP
+720 KHDLHVHIPQGAIP

-749 SLFTGIPVDPKT
+749 SLFTGIPVDAKT

-769 RGVVLPVGGIK
+769 RGTVLQVGGIK
-780 EKVIAAHR
+780 EKIIAAHR
-788 SGIKKILLPLEN
+788 SGIKKILLPRGN
-800 KKDLYD
+800 KKDICN
-806 VPDEV
+806 VPEEI
-811 KKDIQFIFIE
+811 KKDIEFIFIE
-821 TIEELIHETL
+821 TIEELIQETL

-836 EANKFHLRMMDTV
+836 MASKYYFHIP
-849 DSDTESVKT
+849 DSDMMNADKEMVIVHDN

>member
-1 MVKNKNTEC
+1 MKD
-10 KIKGN
+10 
-15 GSFVRGW
+15 
-22 TTPQRN
+22 
-28 GGRGSFNRSCIN
+28 
-40 QRNHGNGS
+40 
-48 ARRSFNIRNEVKIM
+48 
-62 IGNQVKDEL
+62 NQVKDEL

-158 EVKNISQEQDYYI
+158 EVKNISQEQDYYV

-324 EDVKEMA
+324 EDVKEIA
-331 REEVEKLQNQSPNS
+331 REEYEKLQNQSPIS
-345 METNVIRN
+345 VEINVIRN
-353 YLDLLTALPWGK
+353 YLDLLTSLPWGK

-512 SDHYLEMP
+512 SDHYLEVP

-532 NSLREIPGPLKDRM
+532 NSLREIPGPLRDRM

-551 SSYTT
+551 NSYTT

-562 AKDHLIDEVLEDH
+562 AKDHLIDEVLEGH

-581 LKIEDD
+581 LKIEDNA
-587 SLKAIIDKYT
+587 LKAIIDKYT

-849 DSDTESVKT
+849 DSDTESVKA

>member
-1 MVKNKNTEC
+1 MKD
-10 KIKGN
+10 
-15 GSFVRGW
+15 
-22 TTPQRN
+22 
-28 GGRGSFNRSCIN
+28 
-40 QRNHGNGS
+40 
-48 ARRSFNIRNEVKIM
+48 
-62 IGNQVKDEL
+62 NQVKDEL

-77 GQVLFKGIKST
+77 GQVLFKGVKST

-103 KQDDNYAIVLLLK
+103 KQDDNYAIALLLK
-116 EGGNFETYQ
+116 EGGNFETFQ

-139 KIVDS
+139 QIVDS

-158 EVKNISQEQDYYI
+158 EVKNIRQEQGYCI

-220 DLELLISYLMQFINI
+220 DLEQLISYLMQFINI

-257 DILINQKEN
+257 DILIKQKEN

-324 EDVKEMA
+324 EDVKEIA
-331 REEVEKLQNQSPNS
+331 REEYEKLQNQSPIS
-345 METNVIRN
+345 VEINVIRN
-353 YLDLLTALPWGK
+353 YLDLLTSLPWGK

-443 GIRDEAEIRGH
+443 GVRDEAEIRGH

-466 IQGIKKAGTN
+466 IQGIKKARTN

-486 KLLASNMG
+486 KLLASNLG
-494 DPSSALLE
+494 DPASALME

-512 SDHYLEMP
+512 SDHYLEVP

-532 NSLREIPGPLKDRM
+532 NSLKEIPGPLRDRM

-551 SSYTT
+551 NSYTT

-562 AKDHLIDEVLEDH
+562 AKDYLIDEVLESH

-587 SLKAIIDKYT
+587 ALKAIIDKYT
-597 QEAGVR
+597 REAGVR

-628 YMVKE
+628 YIVKE
-633 EMLFD
+633 ERLFD

-674 ESAFMPGK
+674 ESVFMPGK

-688 GQLGDVM
+688 GQLGEVM

-769 RGVVLPVGGIK
+769 RGAVLPVGGIK

-836 EANKFHLRMMDTV
+836 NANKFHLRIMDTM
-849 DSDTESVKT
+849 DSDTESVKV

>member
-1 MVKNKNTEC
+1 MKD
-10 KIKGN
+10 
-15 GSFVRGW
+15 
-22 TTPQRN
+22 
-28 GGRGSFNRSCIN
+28 
-40 QRNHGNGS
+40 
-48 ARRSFNIRNEVKIM
+48 
-62 IGNQVKDEL
+62 NQVKDEL
-71 VIITMP
+71 VIIAMP
-77 GQVLFKGIKST
+77 GHVLFKGIKST
-88 IKIKKSLGEKIYSRI
+88 IKIKKSLGDKIYSRI

-116 EGGNFETYQ
+116 EGCDLETYR

-158 EVKNISQEQDYYI
+158 DVKNILQEQGYYI
-171 GKYEMAPDIEDLDKN
+171 GKYEMAPDVEDLDKN
-186 TQNQMLEYVKAL
+186 MQNQMLEYVKAL

-204 KFIGSESYI
+204 KFIGFESYT
-213 QYIQSMK
+213 QYIQSMR

-235 SSFEKQELL
+235 SSFQKQELL
-244 EIRSRRKKSLKFL
+244 EIRSRRKKSLIFL
-257 DILINQKEN
+257 DILIQQKEN

-331 REEVEKLQNQSPNS
+331 REEYEKLQNQSPNS
-345 METNVIRN
+345 AETNVIRN
-353 YLDLLTALPWGK
+353 YLDLLTSLPWGK

-443 GIRDEAEIRGH
+443 GVRDEAEIRGH

-512 SDHYLEMP
+512 SDHYLEVP

-532 NSLREIPGPLKDRM
+532 NSLREIPGPLRDRM

-551 SSYTT
+551 NSYTT

-562 AKDHLIDEVLEDH
+562 AKDHLIDEVLEGH

-587 SLKAIIDKYT
+587 ALKAIIDKYT
-597 QEAGVR
+597 REAGVR

-708 RLVLRL
+708 RLILRL
-714 KDIHFN
+714 KDIHFD

-769 RGVVLPVGGIK
+769 RGAVLPVGGIK

-800 KKDLYD
+800 KKDLCD

-836 EANKFHLRMMDTV
+836 NANKFHMDTM
-849 DSDTESVKT
+849 DSDKESLKV

>member
-1 MVKNKNTEC
+1 MKD
-10 KIKGN
+10 
-15 GSFVRGW
+15 
-22 TTPQRN
+22 
-28 GGRGSFNRSCIN
+28 
-40 QRNHGNGS
+40 
-48 ARRSFNIRNEVKIM
+48 
-62 IGNQVKDEL
+62 NQVKDEL

-77 GQVLFKGIKST
+77 GHVLFKGIKST

-103 KQDDNYAIVLLLK
+103 KQDNNYAIALLLK
-116 EGGNFETYQ
+116 EGGNFETFQ

-139 KIVDS
+139 QIVDS

-158 EVKNISQEQDYYI
+158 EVKNISQEQGYCI

-186 TQNQMLEYVKAL
+186 TQNQMLEYIKAL

-220 DLELLISYLMQFINI
+220 DLEQLISYLMQFINI

-257 DILINQKEN
+257 DILIKQKEN

-272 MNAKLTGEVNKQY
+272 MNAKLAGEVNKQY

-324 EDVKEMA
+324 EDVKEIA
-331 REEVEKLQNQSPNS
+331 REEYEKLQNQSPIS
-345 METNVIRN
+345 VETNVIRN
-353 YLDLLTALPWGK
+353 YLDLLTSLPWGK

-396 HLTVMK
+396 HLIVMK

-443 GIRDEAEIRGH
+443 GVRDEAEIRGH

-486 KLLASNMG
+486 KLWASNLG
-494 DPSSALLE
+494 DPASALLE

-512 SDHYLEMP
+512 SDHYLEVP

-532 NSLREIPGPLKDRM
+532 NSLKEIPGPLRDRM

-551 SSYTT
+551 NSYTT

-562 AKDHLIDEVLEDH
+562 AKDHLIDEVLEGH

-587 SLKAIIDKYT
+587 ALKAIIDKYT
-597 QEAGVR
+597 REAGVR

-615 ATEKIVVDEVELP
+615 ATEKIVVDGVELP
-628 YMVKE
+628 YLVKE
-633 EMLFD
+633 ERLFD

-688 GQLGDVM
+688 GQLGEVM

-714 KDIHFN
+714 KDIGFD

-769 RGVVLPVGGIK
+769 RGAVLPVGGIK

-806 VPDEV
+806 VPEEV

-836 EANKFHLRMMDTV
+836 NANEFHLRIMDTM
-849 DSDTESVKT
+849 DSDTKSVKL

>member
-1 MVKNKNTEC
+1 
-10 KIKGN
+10 
-15 GSFVRGW
+15 
-22 TTPQRN
+22 
-28 GGRGSFNRSCIN
+28 
-40 QRNHGNGS
+40 
-48 ARRSFNIRNEVKIM
+48 
-62 IGNQVKDEL
+62 
-71 VIITMP
+71 
-77 GQVLFKGIKST
+77 
-88 IKIKKSLGEKIYSRI
+88 
-103 KQDDNYAIVLLLK
+103 
-116 EGGNFETYQ
+116 
-125 EKDLYTIGSLVKIE
+125 
-139 KIVDS
+139 
-144 KITYDINVEVLDRV
+144 
-158 EVKNISQEQDYYI
+158 
-171 GKYEMAPDIEDLDKN
+171 
-186 TQNQMLEYVKAL
+186 
-198 TTEISG
+198 
-204 KFIGSESYI
+204 
-213 QYIQSMK
+213 
-220 DLELLISYLMQFINI
+220 
-235 SSFEKQELL
+235 L

-257 DILINQKEN
+257 DILIKQKEN

-324 EDVKEMA
+324 EDVKEIA
-331 REEVEKLQNQSPNS
+331 REEYEKLQNQSPIS
-345 METNVIRN
+345 VEINVIRN
-353 YLDLLTALPWGK
+353 YLDLLTSLPWGK

-443 GIRDEAEIRGH
+443 GVRDEAEIRGH

-466 IQGIKKAGTN
+466 IQGIKKARTN

-486 KLLASNMG
+486 KLLASNLG
-494 DPSSALLE
+494 DPASALME

-512 SDHYLEMP
+512 SDHYLEVP

-532 NSLREIPGPLKDRM
+532 NSLKEIPGPLRDRM

-551 SSYTT
+551 NSYTT

-562 AKDHLIDEVLEDH
+562 AKDYLIDEVLEGH

-587 SLKAIIDKYT
+587 ALKAIIDKYT
-597 QEAGVR
+597 REAGVR

-615 ATEKIVVDEVELP
+615 TTEKIVVDEVELP
-628 YMVKE
+628 YIVKE

-644 STYDKVKKSNPP
+644 SIYDKVKKLNPP

-682 GELMLT
+682 GELILT
-688 GQLGDVM
+688 GQLGEVM

-714 KDIHFN
+714 KDIGFD

-769 RGVVLPVGGIK
+769 RGAVLPVGGIK

-800 KKDLYD
+800 KKDLFD

-836 EANKFHLRMMDTV
+836 NANKFHLRIMDTM
-849 DSDTESVKT
+849 DIDTESVKV

>member
-1 MVKNKNTEC
+1 MNTNN
-10 KIKGN
+10 IKDKL
-15 GSFVRGW
+15 
-22 TTPQRN
+22 
-28 GGRGSFNRSCIN
+28 
-40 QRNHGNGS
+40 
-48 ARRSFNIRNEVKIM
+48 A
-62 IGNQVKDEL
+62 
-71 VIITMP
+71 IIAIP
-77 GQVLFKGIKST
+77 GHVLFKGIKST
-88 IKIKKSLGEKIYSRI
+88 IRISRSLSDTIYPRI
-103 KQDDNYAIVLLLK
+103 KQDDDYAIVLLLK
-116 EGGNFETYQ
+116 EGSHLENYQ
-125 EKDLYTIGSLVKIE
+125 EDDLYTIGSLVKIE
-139 KIVDS
+139 KVIDS
-144 KITYDINVEVLDRV
+144 KITCDMNLEILDRV
-158 EVKNISQEQDYYI
+158 EVKNISKEQDYYI
-171 GKYEMAPDIEDLDKN
+171 GEYDINPDTEDLDKN
-186 TQNQMLEYVKAL
+186 SQNQMLEYIKTLSA
-198 TTEISG
+198 EISKG
-204 KFIGSESYI
+204 FIGSESYVE
-213 QYIQSMK
+213 YINK
-220 DLELLISYLMQFINI
+220 INDLEKIISYLMQFINI
-235 SSFEKQELL
+235 SASEKQELF
-244 EIRSRRKKSLKFL
+244 EIKSRRKRCLLFL
-257 DILINQKEN
+257 DILIKQKEN
-266 IEFQME
+266 IKFQME
-272 MNAKLTGEVNKQY
+272 INAKMTGEVNKQY
-285 REKMLREQLKAI
+285 REKMLREQLRAI

-304 KQSESK
+304 KQSENK
-310 KKDYLQLIN
+310 KKDYLTLIN
-319 ESKMP
+319 ESNMP
-324 EDVKEMA
+324 EDVKEIA
-331 REEVEKLQNQSPNS
+331 LEENEKLENQGPNN
-345 METNVIRN
+345 MEANVIRN
-353 YLDLLTALPWGK
+353 YLDLLIALPWGK
-365 SSVKEVDI
+365 SSIKEVDI

-382 DHYGLDKVKERIIQ
+382 DHYGLEKVKERIIQ

-443 GIRDEAEIRGH
+443 GVRDEAEIRGH

-466 IQGIKKAGTN
+466 IQGIKKARTN

-494 DPSSALLE
+494 DPASALLE

-512 SDHYLEMP
+512 SDHYLEVP
-520 YDLSDV
+520 YDLSEV

-532 NSLREIPGPLKDRM
+532 NSLKDIPEPLRDRM

-551 SSYTT
+551 HSYTI

-562 AKDHLIDEVLEDH
+562 AKRHLIDEVLENH
-575 GLTHEQ
+575 GLAPEQ
-581 LKIEDD
+581 LEIED
-587 SLKAIIDKYT
+587 SAIKAIIDKYT
-597 QEAGVR
+597 REAGVR
-603 GIKKQLSAIARH
+603 GVKKQLSAIARH
-615 ATEKIVVDEVELP
+615 ATEKIIVDKVKIP
-628 YMVKE
+628 YIVKE

-638 ILGPEI
+638 ILGPEM
-644 STYDKVKKSNPP
+644 SSYDKVKQSNPP

-708 RLVLRL
+708 RLCLTL
-714 KDIHFN
+714 ENNHFD

-749 SLFTGIPVDPKT
+749 SLITGIPVDAKI

-769 RGVVLPVGGIK
+769 RGTILPVGGIK

-800 KKDLYD
+800 KKNICD
-806 VPDEV
+806 VPEEI
-811 KKDIQFIFIE
+811 KKDMQFIFIE
-821 TIEELIHETL
+821 TIEELMQETL

-836 EANKFHLRMMDTV
+836 RVSEFHFYIPDKNM
-849 DSDTESVKT
+849 VKADKEFVKV

>member
-1 MVKNKNTEC
+1 MNTNN
-10 KIKGN
+10 IKDKL
-15 GSFVRGW
+15 
-22 TTPQRN
+22 
-28 GGRGSFNRSCIN
+28 
-40 QRNHGNGS
+40 
-48 ARRSFNIRNEVKIM
+48 A
-62 IGNQVKDEL
+62 
-71 VIITMP
+71 IIAMP
-77 GQVLFKGIKST
+77 GHVLFKGIKST
-88 IKIKKSLGEKIYSRI
+88 IRISRSLSDTIYPRI
-103 KQDDNYAIVLLLK
+103 KQDDDYAIVLLLK
-116 EGGNFETYQ
+116 DGCNLENYQ
-125 EKDLYTIGSLVKIE
+125 ESDLYNIGSLVKIE

-144 KITYDINVEVLDRV
+144 KTTSDMNLEALERV
-158 EVKNISQEQDYYI
+158 EVKNISKEQDYYV
-171 GKYEMAPDIEDLDKN
+171 GKYDISPDIEDLDKN
-186 TQNQMLEYVKAL
+186 SQNQMLEYIKNLSA
-198 TTEISG
+198 EISKG
-204 KFIGSESYI
+204 FVGSESYI
-213 QYIQSMK
+213 KYINSIN
-220 DLELLISYLMQFINI
+220 DLEKMISYLMQFINI
-235 SSFEKQELL
+235 SPSEKQELF
-244 EIRSRRKKSLKFL
+244 EIRSRRKKCLMFL
-257 DILINQKEN
+257 DFLIKQKEN
-266 IEFQME
+266 IKFQME
-272 MNAKLTGEVNKQY
+272 INAKLTGEVNKQY

-304 KQSESK
+304 KQSGTK
-310 KKDYLQLIN
+310 KKDYLTLIN

-324 EDVKEMA
+324 EDVKEIA
-331 REEVEKLQNQSPNS
+331 LEENEKLENQGPNNV
-345 METNVIRN
+345 EANVIRN
-353 YLDLLTALPWGK
+353 YLDLLIALPWGK
-365 SSVKEVDI
+365 SSIKEVDI

-443 GIRDEAEIRGH
+443 GVRDEAEIRGH

-466 IQGIKKAGTN
+466 IQGIKKARTN

-494 DPSSALLE
+494 DPASALLE

-512 SDHYLEMP
+512 SDHYLEVP

-532 NSLREIPGPLKDRM
+532 NSLRDIPEPLRDRM

-551 SSYTT
+551 HSYTT

-562 AKDHLIDEVLEDH
+562 AKRHLMDEVLENH
-575 GLTHEQ
+575 GLTPEQ

-587 SLKAIIDKYT
+587 TIKAIIDKYT
-597 QEAGVR
+597 REAGVR
-603 GIKKQLSAIARH
+603 GLKKQLSAIARH
-615 ATEKIVVDEVELP
+615 ATEKIIVDEVKIP
-628 YMVKE
+628 YIVKE

-644 STYDKVKKSNPP
+644 SRYDKVKKSNPP

-682 GELMLT
+682 GELTLT

-708 RLVLRL
+708 RLFLSL
-714 KDIHFN
+714 EDNHFD

-749 SLFTGIPVDPKT
+749 SLFTGIPVDAKI

-769 RGVVLPVGGIK
+769 RGTILPVGGIK

-800 KKDLYD
+800 KKDLCD
-806 VPDEV
+806 VPEEI

-821 TIEELIHETL
+821 TIEELMQETL

-836 EANKFHLRMMDTV
+836 RVNEFHFYIPDK
-849 DSDTESVKT
+849 SVIKKDKEFVKV